1 MASDPFEYFL
11 AEQQLQNVNDGNTET
26 GLGSSLQLG
35 ELDVS
40 APLPASQP
48 PIMGPPVP
56 TNFGLGTDDRKLTG
70 LYSSSGFDMATILAK
85 IVSRPNP
92 QINIGPIDM
101 SCSFLVTD
109 ARQYDFPIV
118 YVSPT
123 FEKLTSYKTNE
134 IIGRNCRFLQSPDGH
149 VSMGSRRRF
158 TDNNAVFHIKTH
170 MLQGKESQASLINY
184 RKGGQ
189 VCILIRLY
197 NVSFFDCLTHPDF
210 FIFATPQP
218 FINLI
223 TIIPITWYDDEVAFF
238 VGLQVDLVEQ
248 PDAIMEKMKDG
259 TYHINYQS
267 YNIPPYLPGAFEAPE
282 VDQYFRDIPTSTP
295 FPASEEVFDLI
306 DCRDDQD
313 KAKSIWNKLLLD
325 QCDDFVHVL
334 SLKGLFLY
342 CSPAS
347 IRLLEYEPEEL
358 IGRSLSTICHPSDI
372 IPVIRELKEAS
383 HGEVTVNLVY
393 RVRRKHSGI
402 MWMEA
407 QGRVHIEQG
416 KGRKCVILSGRERP
430 VYRLVW
436 NDIMSA
442 TSLAK
447 EQKLA
452 NSPNDSRYAS
462 SSTSYKGLSHNEFW
476 SKLSIDGLIL
486 YTTGSSQRV
495 LGLVTDALV
504 GTSLYQVIPR
514 DRTNE
519 LSLALREVR
528 EGKTVNLMH
537 KLRNNGGEYVMVQS
551 TLYPGDITNGVGRP
565 TFIVMQTRDVKSPPP
580 SFGSS
585 SSHNSGS
592 SLPSTSS
599 PIEEVASDDPITSPQ
614 DVTTRASWQESNIF
628 EELEPVRGTS
638 WQFELHQLRLT
649 NRKLKEELD
658 ALTSNDGKKNRNKKH
673 EDQKIC
679 AQCHRKDSPE
689 WRRGPNG
696 PKELCNACGLR
707 YKSMHKKAHRLQ
719 GQQQQREMGNNSS
732 FEPT

>member
-1 MASDPFEYFL
+1 MATNPFDL
-11 AEQQLQNVNDGNTET
+11 RIPEQQLSTSNNRGKQQNFFPA
-26 GLGSSLQLG
+26 LQM
-35 ELDVS
+35 DNPQPTIPIPS
-40 APLPASQP
+40 SQP
-48 PIMGPPVP
+48 PIMGPSPP
-56 TNFGLGTDDRKLTG
+56 TSFGLGTDDSKLTG

-85 IVSRPNP
+85 VVSRPNP
-92 QINIGPIDM
+92 QLNIGPIDM

-149 VSMGSRRRF
+149 VSMGSRRRY
-158 TDNNAVFHIKTH
+158 TDNNAVFHLKTH
-170 MLQGKESQASLINY
+170 MLQGKETQASLINY

-189 VCILIRLY
+189 
-197 NVSFFDCLTHPDF
+197 
-210 FIFATPQP
+210 P

-223 TIIPITWYDDEVAFF
+223 TVIPITWHDDEVAFF

-282 VDQYFRDIPTSTP
+282 VDQYFRHVPTSTP
-295 FPASEEVFDLI
+295 FPASDEVFDLI
-306 DCRDDQD
+306 DCHDDHD
-313 KAKSIWNKLLLD
+313 KAKSMWNQLLLD

-347 IRLLEYEPEEL
+347 MKLLEYEPEEL

-383 HGEVTVNLVY
+383 NGEATVNLVY

-407 QGRVHIEQG
+407 QGRVHVEQG

-430 VYRLVW
+430 VYHLIW
-436 NDIMSA
+436 NDIISA
-442 TSLAK
+442 TNLAK
-447 EQKLA
+447 EQHTLT
-452 NSPNDSRYAS
+452 NSATESPSSPSS
-462 SSTSYKGLSHNEFW
+462 SSTASTKGLSHNEFW
-476 SKLSIDGLIL
+476 SKLSVDGLIL
-486 YTTGSSQRV
+486 YTATSCQKV
-495 LGLVTDALV
+495 LGVDPDTLI
-504 GTSLYQVIPR
+504 GSSLYQVIPR

-519 LSLALREVR
+519 LSLALKEVK

-537 KLRNNGGEYVMVQS
+537 KMQNKRGHYCMVQS
-551 TLYPGDITNGVGRP
+551 TLYPGDVSNGIGRP
-565 TFIVMQTRDVKSPPP
+565 SFIVMQTRDLDPQLS
-580 SFGSS
+580 SISS
-585 SSHNSGS
+585 SSPGSNASSGS
-592 SLPSTSS
+592 AASPTEEMSLSRSIMS
-599 PIEEVASDDPITSPQ
+599 AQ
-614 DVTTRASWQESNIF
+614 DVSSEPFAADANIF

-638 WQFELHQLRLT
+638 WQYELHQLRLT
-649 NRKLKEELD
+649 NRKLKDELE
-658 ALTSNDGKKNRNKKH
+658 ALTSTGSKKSRGKKA
-673 EDQKIC
+673 EEQKIC
-679 AQCHRKDSPE
+679 AQCHRQDSPE

-707 YKSMHKKAHRLQ
+707 YKSMYKKAHRLQ
-719 GQQQQREMGNNSS
+719 EQQQKRELGSNSS
-732 FEPT
+732 LESTDADQ